1 MNIAAQMQS
10 PIEAL
15 RDNVSTPF
23 EEARAMP
30 PAVYTSDAFHD
41 AELESVFKK
50 SWFCVGRASALA
62 KIGDYVTCEL
72 AGQPII
78 VLRDKDNVLR
88 AYSNVCRHR
97 MSTLLQ
103 GRGNAK
109 TCLLYTSPSPRD
121 S

>member
-78 VLRDKDNVLR
+78 VLRDK
-88 AYSNVCRHR
+88 
-97 MSTLLQ
+97 
-103 GRGNAK
+103 
-109 TCLLYTSPSPRD
+109 
-121 S
+121 